1 MPLKIRRGDRVQID
15 YDNHTVEGEC
25 RLASANGKNM
35 ILTFPEMPP
44 LGDYFGLMPVLQDD
58 RGVLRDLIQ
67 RRQVRVTVRR

>member
-1 MPLKIRRGDRVQID
+1 MMKIRTGDQVSISYENRTVQ
-15 YDNHTVEGEC
+15 GEC

-35 ILTFPEMPP
+35 MLTFPQTPP

-58 RGVLRDLIQ
+58 QGVLRDLIQ